1 MKILIASGAGGGTA
15 KGRIGKYFHLKEF
28 GKALEKIGVNHKL
41 VREFDYITG
50 FPSKSPKGWFSKKKF
65 HDLIN
70 EYEPD
75 IVFVD
80 WQSHFGLE
88 TIKAGIPL
96 FVLLRGNLW
105 MEVEYAKKTIYK
117 DLKTRTVLNLRLKN
131 AERVLA
137 NCQGIFTADFLHDTI
152 KERFPNVNCHHF
164 LEGLD
169 ASRWYPVSGMKLQHP
184 CVGLLVDSNMW
195 HKSKEMLVLDEVI
208 RAMPTTNFY
217 WVGDGQYKDKILSVL
232 EKYSNFHYL
241 GSLEYP
247 DKVREYLTE
256 IDVYALPTGM
266 DTLPLSCKEAMVMQ
280 NPVIATNV
288 GGIPEMVYDNKTG
301 FLINEG
307 DHDKWIEKLSL
318 LINDKELSQKI
329 GNEAQKFVIEKFN
342 WDVVAKRFV
351 NVVESYLRENPTQ
364 KLEKNS

>member
-1 MKILIASGAGGGTA
+1 MKVLIASGAGGGTA

-28 GKALEKIGVNHKL
+28 SKSLEKIGVDCKL
-41 VREFDYITG
+41 VHEFDYITG

-65 HDLIN
+65 YGLIN
-70 EYEPD
+70 EYDPD
-75 IVFVD
+75 VVFVD

-105 MEVEYAKKTIYK
+105 MEVESAKKTIYK

-131 AERVLA
+131 AERVLG

-169 ASRWYPVSGMKLQHP
+169 ASRWYPASGMKLQHP

-208 RAMPTTNFY
+208 RAMPTTHFY

-232 EKYSNFHYL
+232 EKHSNFYYL

-266 DTLPLSCKEAMVMQ
+266 DTLPLS
-280 NPVIATNV
+280 
-288 GGIPEMVYDNKTG
+288 
-301 FLINEG
+301 
-307 DHDKWIEKLSL
+307 
-318 LINDKELSQKI
+318 
-329 GNEAQKFVIEKFN
+329 
-342 WDVVAKRFV
+342 
-351 NVVESYLRENPTQ
+351 
-364 KLEKNS
+364 